1 MHTYGFLSKVLWC
14 LILGRQVIISTNDG
28 YFIDAYLRHTASMS
42 EHKFTS
48 NLSIYAR

>member
-1 MHTYGFLSKVLWC
+1 MKTYEFLSKFIWC

-28 YFIDAYLRHTASMS
+28 YFIDAYLRHSASMS
-42 EHKFTS
+42 EHNFTS